1 MKKITKLLLF
11 IVTIF
16 ICLYSSNIFAIS
28 NETSYISINNTQNF
42 EVGNL
47 SFSNI
52 NFNDYSLDSTQAIG
66 LSGVLVNNSNEELS
80 YRSTINYYDSSYNLI
95 TQANNLF
102 YARPGS
108 SNFAQ
113 MSNLNILNGKDVSQ
127 IYYYRLSI
135 EILDNNN
142 LSKKD
147 SLDLTPSKN
156 SKYKTYDY
164 VIDKYNVDIIVNENN
179 TFDITETITAYF
191 NSPRHGI
198 YRNIP
203 LKNDIVRLNGS
214 ITKNRAKISNISI
227 NEEYTTSIDDGEYQ
241 VKIGSADKTITGEH
255 KYEIKYTYNLGKDKI
270 RNYDELY
277 YNIIGNGWDTVIGN
291 ITFTITMPK
300 AFDISKLGFSSGA
313 EGSIDNRKI
322 KYSIDGK
329 TIIGSYND
337 ILDVNEAL
345 TVRCELPEGYFVGED
360 FISGPLI
367 YMLFIIP
374 ILGFII
380 SFIFWYKYGHD
391 DMLIE
396 TVEFY
401 PPNELNSLEIGF
413 MYKGKAEKKDVTSLL
428 IYLANKGYL
437 KISESEDLSLHSVS
451 GNFEIIKLKD
461 YDGNDINEQLF
472 LEGLFSNND
481 INSDYTQIKGI
492 NNKAKQNGEKIGY
505 FETSKSFNQVNR
517 NSNNE
522 VNSVTFTDL
531 YNKFYITM
539 NNILDNVNSL
549 ENMNKIF
556 EKNTIG
562 KAITIILLIFISM
575 MTTICIPI
583 IDYAGF
589 EELGHVL
596 LIFVFYLPFFAV
608 EAFSKV
614 PPLAKLYLLGF
625 TSVHLFFFLSTTPLK
640 DAITTD
646 VIYLLST
653 ILGILCLIGMIVL
666 LKLMP
671 KRTKY
676 GNEMLGRVKGFKNF
690 LETAEKEKLEAL
702 VMQEPTYFYDILPYT
717 YVLGIS
723 DKWIEKFETISL
735 QAPTWYDSPYIF
747 DISSFD
753 NFINSAMN
761 SAENTMS
768 SSPSSGSDGGS
779 SGGGSSGGGS
789 GGGGGGSW

>member
-1 MKKITKLLLF
+1 M
-11 IVTIF
+11 
-16 ICLYSSNIFAIS
+16 
-28 NETSYISINNTQNF
+28 
-42 EVGNL
+42 
-47 SFSNI
+47 
-52 NFNDYSLDSTQAIG
+52 
-66 LSGVLVNNSNEELS
+66 
-80 YRSTINYYDSSYNLI
+80 
-95 TQANNLF
+95 
-102 YARPGS
+102 
-108 SNFAQ
+108 
-113 MSNLNILNGKDVSQ
+113 
-127 IYYYRLSI
+127 
-135 EILDNNN
+135 
-142 LSKKD
+142 
-147 SLDLTPSKN
+147 
-156 SKYKTYDY
+156 
-164 VIDKYNVDIIVNENN
+164 
-179 TFDITETITAYF
+179 
-191 NSPRHGI
+191 
-198 YRNIP
+198 
-203 LKNDIVRLNGS
+203 
-214 ITKNRAKISNISI
+214 
-227 NEEYTTSIDDGEYQ
+227 
-241 VKIGSADKTITGEH
+241 
-255 KYEIKYTYNLGKDKI
+255 
-270 RNYDELY
+270 
-277 YNIIGNGWDTVIGN
+277 
-291 ITFTITMPK
+291 
-300 AFDISKLGFSSGA
+300 
-313 EGSIDNRKI
+313 
-322 KYSIDGK
+322 
-329 TIIGSYND
+329 
-337 ILDVNEAL
+337 
-345 TVRCELPEGYFVGED
+345 
-360 FISGPLI
+360 
-367 YMLFIIP
+367 
-374 ILGFII
+374 
-380 SFIFWYKYGHD
+380 
-391 DMLIE
+391 
-396 TVEFY
+396 
-401 PPNELNSLEIGF
+401 
-413 MYKGKAEKKDVTSLL
+413 
-428 IYLANKGYL
+428 
-437 KISESEDLSLHSVS
+437 S

-492 NNKAKQNGEKIGY
+492 NNKAKQNGEKISY
-505 FETSKSFNQVNR
+505 SETSKSFNQVNR

-562 KAITIILLIFISM
+562 KAIIIILLIFISM

-761 SAENTMS
+761 SAENTMV